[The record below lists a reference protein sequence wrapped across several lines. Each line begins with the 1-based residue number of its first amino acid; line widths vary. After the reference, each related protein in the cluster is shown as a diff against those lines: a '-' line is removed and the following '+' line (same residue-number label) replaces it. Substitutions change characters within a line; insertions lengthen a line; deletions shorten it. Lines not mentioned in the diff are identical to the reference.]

1 MKPTDRVC
9 PCGRAMRY
17 EVRVPGVSEP
27 SGFFIFYSCCC
38 GHVECVPDNAEA
50 DITEARWPAAL

>member
-1 MKPTDRVC
+1 
-9 PCGRAMRY
+9 MRY

-27 SGFFIFYSCCC
+27 NRYFIFYSCCC

-50 DITEARWPAAL
+50 NLTEAKRPAAL